1 MNDWRILWQ
10 DEYLSGE
17 TLLKIS
23 FPDFWNESFATQ
35 NDFFLSIK
43 NDAEKFVN
51 EYGKGAEYLR
61 GELIQDFWHA
71 HCDFCTEKILTRD
84 HRTCYCTR
92 DFETWICEK
101 CFNDFHDRFGWKV
114 VTPKSKLSPD
124 DKQK

>member
-1 MNDWRILWQ
+1 M
-10 DEYLSGE
+10 
-17 TLLKIS
+17 
-23 FPDFWNESFATQ
+23 
-35 NDFFLSIK
+35 SIK
-43 NDAEKFVN
+43 
-51 EYGKGAEYLR
+51 KGAEYLR

-84 HRTCYCTR
+84 HRTCYCTQ

-114 VTPKSKLSPD
+114 ITQKSKLSPD